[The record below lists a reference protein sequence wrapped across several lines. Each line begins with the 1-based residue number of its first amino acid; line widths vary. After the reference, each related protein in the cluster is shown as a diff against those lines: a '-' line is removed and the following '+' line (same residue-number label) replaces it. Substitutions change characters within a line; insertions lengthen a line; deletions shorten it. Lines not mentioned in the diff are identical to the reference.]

1 VNRTIT
7 VTRPRERAPL
17 FVLPTR
23 TGVVDVDIR
32 DHDGTFLCAA
42 NKHAFTAG
50 GAVFVEVATT
60 HYAVYVENDRP
71 SVRLHWGDLAAMRIN
86 NTARYWLGVA

>member
-1 VNRTIT
+1 
-7 VTRPRERAPL
+7 
-17 FVLPTR
+17 
-23 TGVVDVDIR
+23 
-32 DHDGTFLCAA
+32 
-42 NKHAFTAG
+42 
-50 GAVFVEVATT
+50 VFVEVATT